1 MPSWA
6 GTSRFPESVKPAGQR
21 RTQSDTGRTNSGD
34 GRCTGSY
41 VVLDLAASVGID
53 GQPSLL
59 VLRLDVGVFGGQRV
73 LHLEASGNSSHLSV
87 PRVGQH
93 FGQLHQEGRLR
104 RKYLI
109 AREEAESRESRTKQI
124 FVLSLRVSA
133 SYSFCWTS
141 NIWTIVQVECDRPMC
156 PAPSHVT
163 ATD

>member
-1 MPSWA
+1 M
-6 GTSRFPESVKPAGQR
+6 SRFPESVKPAGQR
-21 RTQSDTGRTNSGD
+21 QTQSDTGEGKNGRD
-34 GRCTGSY
+34 GRCSGSY

-73 LHLEASGNSSHLSV
+73 LHLETGGDSSHLSV

-93 FGQLHQEGRLR
+93 FRQLHQEGRLR
-104 RKYLI
+104 RTYLI
-109 AREEAESRESRTKQI
+109 AREKAESWEPRMK
-124 FVLSLRVSA
+124 
-133 SYSFCWTS
+133 
-141 NIWTIVQVECDRPMC
+141 TIVQVECDQPMC